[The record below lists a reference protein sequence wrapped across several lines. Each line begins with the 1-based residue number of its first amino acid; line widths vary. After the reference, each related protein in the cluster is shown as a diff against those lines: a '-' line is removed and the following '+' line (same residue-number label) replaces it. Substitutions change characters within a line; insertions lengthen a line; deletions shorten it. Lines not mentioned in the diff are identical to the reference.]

1 MQPPMTT
8 ETAFPVVRATAMRAA
23 LYLCV
28 LAPLASALRAP
39 TPGAHH
45 PTRRAVLSAAAAGC
59 ATTLLPS
66 LPASAALTADL
77 KEAEGALMAAT
88 DKDATM
94 STLGRLLQIG
104 EDYNGMPTDKLRQ
117 EVVEAMRAK
126 RDVLRGEKQWDG
138 ILEEQ
143 YQRVMRVVDPWRVVE
158 LRPLAQGSVFVF
170 PLVYGAL
177 LAVQQLLPKAF
188 APAYAAGAA
197 LIFGPLVFELIAR

>member
-1 MQPPMTT
+1 M
-8 ETAFPVVRATAMRAA
+8 VRASFLALLATTAGALHAPAPAA
-23 LYLCV
+23 H
-28 LAPLASALRAP
+28 R
-39 TPGAHH
+39 

-77 KEAEGALMAAT
+77 KEAEDALMAAT
-88 DKDATM
+88 SKDATIQ
-94 STLGRLLQIG
+94 TLGRLLQIG

-117 EVVEAMRAK
+117 EVVEAVRAK
-126 RDVLRGEKQWDG
+126 RDRLRNQNQWDG
-138 ILEEQ
+138 VLEEQ

-158 LRPLAQGSVFVF
+158 LRPIAQGSVFVF
-170 PLVYGAL
+170 PIVYGAL

-197 LIFGPLVFELIAR
+197 LVFGPLLFQLIAG